1 MMVCMADSSTLAR
14 GDSRA
19 IGLYDVCRLGSLF
32 GLRIGSIFAVF
43 HVVGMILVLMILL
56 YKLVSM
62 EMEW

>member
-43 HVVGMILVLMILL
+43 HVVGMILVLILT
-56 YKLVSM
+56 
-62 EMEW
+62 

>member
-32 GLRIGSIFAVF
+32 GLRIGNIFAVF

>member
-1 MMVCMADSSTLAR
+1 MMVCMADSSTLAI

-32 GLRIGSIFAVF
+32 GLRIGNIFAVF
-43 HVVGMILVLMILL
+43 HVVGMILVLMILF